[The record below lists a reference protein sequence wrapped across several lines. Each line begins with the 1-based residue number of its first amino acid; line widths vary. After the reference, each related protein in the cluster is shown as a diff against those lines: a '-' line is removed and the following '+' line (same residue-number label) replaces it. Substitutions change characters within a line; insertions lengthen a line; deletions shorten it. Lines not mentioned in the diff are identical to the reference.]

1 MNVRLSVAFLLL
13 VGCGGRGAS
22 PPAAAAP
29 PPEVVKALQVPENP
43 YRIIYTPPVSLAK
56 PPDTTAHARKPGGGA
71 QSGGGKARKSPFD
84 KTGLWAL
91 GGRRGET
98 LDPRGASLGPA
109 PPPRV

>member
-13 VGCGGRGAS
+13 VGCGGRGAR

-56 PPDTTAHARKPGGGA
+56 PPDTTAHARKPGGG
-71 QSGGGKARKSPFD
+71 G
-84 KTGLWAL
+84 T
-91 GGRRGET
+91 
-98 LDPRGASLGPA
+98 
-109 PPPRV
+109 

>member
-43 YRIIYTPPVSLAK
+43 YPIIYPPPVSLAR
-56 PPDTTAHARKPGGGA
+56 PPDTTAHARKPGGG
-71 QSGGGKARKSPFD
+71 G
-84 KTGLWAL
+84 T
-91 GGRRGET
+91 
-98 LDPRGASLGPA
+98 
-109 PPPRV
+109 